1 MIAPQAN
8 LLNLHIIKKA
18 PFSLFFT
25 YRIYADHPP
34 YENIHQ

>member
-8 LLNLHIIKKA
+8 LLNLHILEKVLL
-18 PFSLFFT
+18 SLFFT
-25 YRIYADHPP
+25 HRIPSDYPP